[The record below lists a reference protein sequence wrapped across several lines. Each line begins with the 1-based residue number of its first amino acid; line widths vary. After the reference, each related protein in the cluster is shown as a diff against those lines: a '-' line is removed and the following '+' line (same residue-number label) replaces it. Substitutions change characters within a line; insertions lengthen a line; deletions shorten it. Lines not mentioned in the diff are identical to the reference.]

1 MDNMQFVV
9 GALMVEK
16 AMEKPLPVK
25 IAEPINLDRVVRFR
39 ASDET
44 VDRTGDVILA
54 TSWELGEFVSN
65 PIITA
70 FHDNYTR
77 WPLGH
82 AVAAGVIDRALYID
96 CEFDPPELDAEADKV
111 LGKIRHGTIRAGS
124 VGFMAAG
131 LEIRGKSKR
140 ADLFEQFPTAQR
152 IFTKSILYEFTVCPV
167 PANPSALVEKM
178 RERYAAKDGNV
189 TVADNA
195 ARKETEENEELEPVS
210 ERAASVAVEMRA
222 EIVAENM

>member
-1 MDNMQFVV
+1 MDNLQFVLC
-9 GALMVEK
+9 ALAVEK
-16 AMEKPLPVK
+16 AMDNPLPIK
-25 IAEPINLDRVVRFR
+25 IAEPVNLDRIVRFR

-44 VDRTGDVILA
+44 VDRSGDVILS
-54 TSWELGEFVSN
+54 TSWELGEFVAN

-70 FHDNYTR
+70 FHDNFSR

-82 AVAAGVIDRALYID
+82 AVAAGVVDRALFID

-131 LEIRGKSKR
+131 MEVRGKSKR

-178 RERYAAKDGNV
+178 RERYAEKGENV

-195 ARKETEENEELEPVS
+195 ARKETEENEDMEPVS

-222 EIVAENM
+222 EIVAESM